1 MAETAFLLAIVF
13 DTLMNNPTLREV
25 LSPEASCHLRIKKST
40 EYVEMMYKE
49 KRRDCKTSKNFDS

>member
-1 MAETAFLLAIVF
+1 MAFLLAIVF

-40 EYVEMMYKE
+40 EYVEMMKKR
-49 KRRDCKTSKNFDS
+49 KRRFCKTLKFLIHK